1 MGTRYEGSPIIWPD
15 GTPAPKETYD
25 RYAPTAR
32 PGGRAPHLWL
42 SRTRSLF
49 DVLGPGFTLLR
60 MGSYAPPAAPLV
72 ATARQRGIPLTVVD
86 IELPEGRNLYE
97 SDLALIR
104 PDQHVAWRGDEI
116 PDAGELLTRVTG
128 GIAGNE

>member
-1 MGTRYEGSPIIWPD
+1 
-15 GTPAPKETYD
+15 
-25 RYAPTAR
+25 
-32 PGGRAPHLWL
+32 
-42 SRTRSLF
+42 
-49 DVLGPGFTLLR
+49 